1 MKVKVF
7 VILLSLIF
15 LFTTYSTAGVD
26 NNISWQIAV
35 VKLDKNNG
43 TLLNMADSERMARRQ
58 YNDSLKRAKM
68 INTAGM
74 TINVMGTEKFIWYDP
89 HTKMLLTQ
97 QKEFTPE
104 QMRVSFENVRD
115 SMRLTRNRLII
126 GLRDIYLGLYSAKND
141 MTIMQKKHELARKMY
156 EQDEIRHKRGMI
168 SETDLAESDYNRLK
182 AKAELKASKRN
193 YDNMLRSFITYTG
206 IEPDTTF
213 DEIIYNEQ
221 YNEKRLKQSDYYTKK
236 ALQSRMEIVSL
247 ENQIMLLEKKLEI
260 MDRISESLNI
270 TATRNDYKRTI
281 ADLEQLKVKA
291 EAVRLEVE
299 EGINEAYIMAADAE
313 KKVIGMKKMLELQK
327 GNIENMKERYQTG
340 LISRT
345 VLDQAQISYEEFK
358 NSYDYALYDY
368 NTTLMK
374 LEFAA
379 GIGPAYQEGTK

>member
-1 MKVKVF
+1 MKKKIF
-7 VILLSLIF
+7 AITLLFIF
-15 LFTTYSTAGVD
+15 LFSTYSAAGSD
-26 NNISWQIAV
+26 NDMTWQIAV

-43 TLLNMADSERMARRQ
+43 TLLNMADSERMARRE

-104 QMRVSFENVRD
+104 QMRVSFENARD

-141 MTIMQKKHELARKMY
+141 MTIKQKKHELAQKMY
-156 EQDEIRHKRGMI
+156 EQDEIRYKRGMI

-299 EGINEAYIMAADAE
+299 EGINEAYIMAADAG